1 MDGSPQ
7 PNPDGGW
14 RPRHNPWVVALSVML
29 ATFME
34 VLDTTILNVALP
46 YIAGGMAASNS
57 QATWVLTSYLVSNAV
72 VLPLTDWLGRRF
84 GRRNLLLACIVIFT
98 ISSALCGAAS
108 NLGTL
113 IFFRVLQGAGGG
125 GLQPISQA
133 ILLESFPPSKRG
145 QAMGLFALG
154 VVVAPILGPLLGGW
168 LTDNMNWRWCF
179 FINLPVGL
187 LAILLSALFVE
198 DPPYLRN
205 NRPTKVDLWGL
216 FFLTVWLGCM
226 QVLLD
231 KGQEDDWFGAIW
243 LRWMAGFSFAGLVCF
258 VIRELSVREP
268 LVDLRILKDKS
279 FATGVSLVFLIGI
292 VLYGTLA
299 ALPLFLQTLLA
310 YTAFQ
315 SGVAVSPRGI
325 GAVAGAIFAGRM
337 LGVMSARTLVA
348 LGFVLLA
355 ASGFLMGNFD
365 TGISQF
371 NVVVPNILN
380 GFGAP
385 LVFVPLT
392 TAAVISLR
400 REQMGNAT
408 GIFNLFR
415 NIGGSVG
422 TSLIATY
429 SQRFAQIHQNFLGGY
444 YTPENPNYRDTLAS
458 VQGYLAAQSGTVPGA
473 QQALGVLYRTLT
485 DQASL
490 WAYVDIFQWSGWICL
505 ASLPLAFFLAPA
517 KGAKPPAE
525 GMMH

>member
-1 MDGSPQ
+1 MPGNPQ
-7 PNPDGGW
+7 PDPDSGW
-14 RPRHNPWVVALSVML
+14 RPRHSPWVVALSVML

-98 ISSALCGAAS
+98 ISSAACGAAS

-113 IFFRVLQGAGGG
+113 ILFRILQGAGGG

-168 LTDNMNWRWCF
+168 LTDNVNWRWCF

-205 NRPTKVDLWGL
+205 NRPTKVDVWGL
-216 FFLTVWLGCM
+216 FFLTIWLGCM

-231 KGQEDDWFGAIW
+231 KGQEDDWFGAVW
-243 LRWMAGFSFAGLVCF
+243 LRWMAGLSFLGLIGF
-258 VIRELSVREP
+258 VIRELSAREP

-299 ALPLFLQTLLA
+299 ALPLFLQTLIA

-315 SGVAVSPRGI
+315 SGVTVSPRGI

-337 LGVMSARTLVA
+337 LGHMSARTMVA
-348 LGFVLLA
+348 LGFFLLA
-355 ASGFLMGNFD
+355 GSSFLMGNFD
-365 TGISQF
+365 IEISQF
-371 NVVVPNILN
+371 NVIVPNLLN

-392 TAAVISLR
+392 TAAVITLR

-429 SQRFAQIHQNFLGGY
+429 SQRFAQVQQNFLAGY
-444 YTPENPNYRDTLAS
+444 YTPENPNYRDALAS
-458 VQGYLAAQSGTVPGA
+458 VQGYLATQSGTVPGA
-473 QQALGVLYRTLT
+473 QQTLGVLYRTLT

-490 WAYVDIFQWSGWICL
+490 WAYVDIFQWSGYVCL

-517 KGAKPPAE
+517 KGKPPAE
-525 GMMH
+525 GIMH

>member
-1 MDGSPQ
+1 MDG
-7 PNPDGGW
+7 NPDAGW
-14 RPRHNPWVVALSVML
+14 QPKHNPWIVALSVML

-46 YIAGGMAASNS
+46 YIAGGLAASNS

-84 GRRNLLLACIVIFT
+84 GRRNLFLGCIALFT
-98 ISSALCGAAS
+98 LSSALCGAAS

-113 IFFRVLQGAGGG
+113 IVFRVLQGAGGG

-154 VVVAPILGPLLGGW
+154 VVVAPILGPVLGGW
-168 LTDNMNWRWCF
+168 LTDNANWRWCF
-179 FINLPVGL
+179 YINLPVGL

-198 DPPYLRN
+198 DPPYLRR
-205 NRPTKVDLWGL
+205 NRPSRIDIWGL
-216 FFLTVWLGCM
+216 FFLTVGLGCL

-231 KGQEDDWFGAIW
+231 KGQEDDWFGAVW
-243 LRWMAGFSFAGLVCF
+243 LRWMAFLSAVGLTGF
-258 VIRELSVREP
+258 VIREFSVREP
-268 LVDLRILKDKS
+268 LVDLRILKDRS
-279 FATGVSLVFLIGI
+279 FGTGVSLVFLIGV

-299 ALPLFLQTLLA
+299 ALPLFLQTLIS

-315 SGVAVSPRGI
+315 SGIAVSPRGI
-325 GAVAGAIFAGRM
+325 GAVAGSIFAGRM
-337 LGVMSARTLVA
+337 LGRISARSLVA
-348 LGFVLLA
+348 LGFLLLA
-355 ASGFLMGNFD
+355 ASSFLMGNFN
-365 TGISQF
+365 ISIAQW
-371 NVVVPNILN
+371 NVVIPNLLN

-392 TAAVISLR
+392 TAAVVTLR

-408 GIFNLFR
+408 GLFNLFR

-429 SQRFAQIHQNFLGGY
+429 SQRFAQVHQNFLAGY
-444 YTPENPNYRDTLAS
+444 YTPENPNYRDSLATI
-458 VQGYLAAQSGTVPGA
+458 QGYLAGQSGTVPGA
-473 QQALGVLYRTLT
+473 AQALGELYRTLT
-485 DQASL
+485 NQASL

-505 ASLPLAFFLAPA
+505 ASLPLVIFLAPA
-517 KGAKPPAE
+517 KGKPQAE
-525 GMMH
+525 GMAH

>member
-7 PNPDGGW
+7 PNPDAPW
-14 RPRHNPWVVALSVML
+14 HPKHNPWIVALSVML

-84 GRRNLLLACIVIFT
+84 GRRNLLLGCIALFT
-98 ISSALCGAAS
+98 VSSALCGAAS
-108 NLGTL
+108 NLGSL
-113 IFFRVLQGAGGG
+113 IFFRILQGVGGG

-154 VVVAPILGPLLGGW
+154 VVVAPILGPVLGGW
-168 LTDNMNWRWCF
+168 LTDNVNWRWCF

-187 LAILLSALFVE
+187 LAIFLSGAFVE

-205 NRPTKVDLWGL
+205 NRPKGVDIWGL
-216 FFLTVWLGCM
+216 GFLTLWLGCL

-231 KGQEDDWFGAIW
+231 KGQEDDWFGAVW
-243 LRWMAGFSFAGLVCF
+243 LRWMAVLSFVGLICF
-258 VIRELSVREP
+258 VIRELTVREP
-268 LVDLRILKDKS
+268 LVDLRILKDRS

-299 ALPLFLQTLLA
+299 ALPLFLQTLIS

-315 SGVAVSPRGI
+315 SGLTVSPRGI
-325 GAVAGAIFAGRM
+325 GAVAGAIFAGKM
-337 LGVMSARTLVA
+337 LGVLSARTLVA
-348 LGFVLLA
+348 LGFLLLA
-355 ASGFLMGNFD
+355 ASSFLMGNFD
-365 TGISQF
+365 IQISQF
-371 NVVVPNILN
+371 NVVIPNLLN

-392 TAAVISLR
+392 TAAVVTLR

-429 SQRFAQIHQNFLGGY
+429 SQRFAQVHQNFLAGY
-444 YTPENPNYRDTLAS
+444 YTPENPNYRDTLAA
-458 VQGYLAAQSGTVPGA
+458 VQGYLATHSGTVPGA
-473 QQALGVLYRTLT
+473 RQALGVLYQTLT
-485 DQASL
+485 NQSSL
-490 WAYVDIFQWSGWICL
+490 WSYVDIFQWSGWICL
-505 ASLPLAFFLAPA
+505 ASLPLVIFLAPA
-517 KGAKPPAE
+517 KGAKPSSE

>member
-1 MDGSPQ
+1 MDGTPQ
-7 PNPDGGW
+7 SNPDSAW
-14 RPRHNPWVVALSVML
+14 QPRHNPWIVAVSVML

-57 QATWVLTSYLVSNAV
+57 QATWVLTSYLVSNAI
-72 VLPLTDWLGRRF
+72 VLPMTDWLGRRF
-84 GRRNLLLACIVIFT
+84 GRRNLLLACIALFT
-98 ISSALCGAAS
+98 VSSALCGAAS
-108 NLGTL
+108 NLGNL
-113 IFFRVLQGAGGG
+113 ILFRILQGVGGG

-154 VVVAPILGPLLGGW
+154 VVVAPILGPVLGGW
-168 LTDNMNWRWCF
+168 LTDNVNWRWCF

-187 LAILLSALFVE
+187 LAILLSSLFVE

-205 NRPTKVDLWGL
+205 NRPTQVDVWGL
-216 FFLTVWLGCM
+216 FFLTLWLGCL

-231 KGQEDDWFGAIW
+231 KGQEDDWFGAVW
-243 LRWMAGFSFAGLVCF
+243 LRWMAGLSFAGFVCF
-258 VIRELSVREP
+258 VVRELSVPVP

-279 FATGVSLVFLIGI
+279 FATGVSLVFLIGV

-299 ALPLFLQTLLA
+299 ALPLFLQTLIS

-315 SGVAVSPRGI
+315 SGIAVSPRGI

-348 LGFVLLA
+348 LGFLLLA
-355 ASGFLMGNFD
+355 ASSFLMGNFD
-365 TGISQF
+365 IQIAQF
-371 NVVVPNILN
+371 NVVVPNLLN

-392 TAAVISLR
+392 TAAVVTLR

-408 GIFNLFR
+408 GLFNLFR

-429 SQRFAQIHQNFLGGY
+429 SQRFAQIQQNFLAGY
-444 YTPENPNYRDTLAS
+444 YTPENPNYRDALAS
-458 VQGYLAAQSGTVPGA
+458 IQSYLATQSGTVPGA

-485 DQASL
+485 GQASL
-490 WAYVDIFQWSGWICL
+490 WAYVDIFQWSGWVCL
-505 ASLPLAFFLAPA
+505 ASLPLAFFLAPT
-517 KGAKPPAE
+517 KGAKAPSE
-525 GMMH
+525 GMIH